1 MEGNLPQYEVFWS
14 GMNTRTEVRL
24 VCRGRLTKRI
34 VARSMSLFSVWTLGL
49 PVMSITVGVTVV
61 VPGQVRVRPHLGRAG
76 HALTLAQTIFV
87 PFPVKVLHIS
97 HVQSIG
103 RVVEVKLDDSI
114 LLVKYQRDA
123 NTSEL

>member
-14 GMNTRTEVRL
+14 RMNTRTEVRL

-34 VARSMSLFSVWTLGL
+34 VSLFSVWTLGL

-87 PFPVKVLHIS
+87 PFPVKVLHIY

>member
-1 MEGNLPQYEVFWS
+1 
-14 GMNTRTEVRL
+14 
-24 VCRGRLTKRI
+24 
-34 VARSMSLFSVWTLGL
+34 MSLFSVWTLGL

-61 VPGQVRVRPHLGRAG
+61 VPGQVRGRPHLGGAG

>member
-1 MEGNLPQYEVFWS
+1 M
-14 GMNTRTEVRL
+14 
-24 VCRGRLTKRI
+24 
-34 VARSMSLFSVWTLGL
+34 
-49 PVMSITVGVTVV
+49 GVTVV
-61 VPGQVRVRPHLGRAG
+61 VPGQVRVRPHLGGAG
-76 HALTLAQTIFV
+76 HALTLTQTIFV

-103 RVVEVKLDDSI
+103 RVVEVKLDYSI

>member
-24 VCRGRLTKRI
+24 VCIGRLTKRI
-34 VARSMSLFSVWTLGL
+34 VSLFSVWTLGL

-61 VPGQVRVRPHLGRAG
+61 VPGQVRVCPHLGGAG

>member
-34 VARSMSLFSVWTLGL
+34 VSLFSVLTLGL